1 MSPFYGKGN
10 QDSARIR
17 SPLKIAE
24 LVRVWCQTLA
34 LSALSCYYAI
44 WLLWKKAAHRR
55 FSKHYRI
62 WCSHLLSCWR
72 YRWLT
77 FTSESF
83 PMTFSIGMCFFT
95 PCLWHYS
102 LTGTATSQTGD
113 VGDTMSSC
121 HLDLRQFRRAIPAT
135 KLPTKPSETSVASA
149 LTPLR
154 PHSLINVVSQN
165 TPQ

>member
-55 FSKHYRI
+55 FSKHYLI

-72 YRWLT
+72 YWWLT

-83 PMTFSIGMCFFT
+83 PMTFSIGLGFFT

-102 LTGTATSQTGD
+102 LTGTATSQDLGCR
-113 VGDTMSSC
+113 GYNAQLPSR
-121 HLDLRQFRRAIPAT
+121 LRQFRRAIPAT
-135 KLPTKPSETSVASA
+135 KLPTNPSETSVASA